1 MDFFG
6 LVDAIRDY
14 CEDEG
19 IFIIYGSQAYANA
32 QADAES
38 YSSNELIL
46 IADFSCVP
54 TITGGQVVALR
65 YSGVISL
72 GQKTETVVTDPGE
85 ETETSTTTISNL
97 DETPIQKYDRRL
109 KYLSTKLAAI
119 IGELSCDNELDVS
132 GLNFRFD
139 LNKLD
144 LNADFV
150 ATPITLEQ

>member
-6 LVDAIRDY
+6 LVDVIRDY

-19 IFIIYGSQAYANA
+19 IFFIYGNDAYANA
-32 QADAES
+32 LADANL
-38 YSSNELIL
+38 YASNDLIL

-54 TITGGQVVALR
+54 NITGGQVVSIR
-65 YSGVISL
+65 YSGLMSL
-72 GQKTETVVTDPGE
+72 GMKTESVTTGTAPNTVT
-85 ETETSTTTISNL
+85 TTTISTL
-97 DETPIQKYDRRL
+97 DETPEQKYDRRL
-109 KYLSTKLAAI
+109 KYLSTQLASI
-119 IGELSCDNELDVS
+119 IGELSCDNDLEVS

-150 ATPITLEQ
+150 ATPVIFEQ